1 MDHPVEISP
10 AKTKLEPRNVRSKR
24 RIVKRARKFRKIVK
38 RRAEN
43 AKNEY
48 IRLIIRPFDKVGNS
62 RIIVFHVQVML
73 NFSQCRKPIN
83 RN

>member
-1 MDHPVEISP
+1 MDHPVETSL

-24 RIVKRARKFRKIVK
+24 RIAKRAKKFRKIVK

-48 IRLIIRPFDKVGNS
+48 IRLLFRPYNKVGS
-62 RIIVFHVQVML
+62 TRTIFFL
-73 NFSQCRKPIN
+73 C
-83 RN
+83 